1 MKKLFSKLGMVGLL
15 SFLLIGF
22 SQVGMSNEVFDLS
35 NGTMLLA
42 DNHAE
47 VAPAVEAVE
56 EAPTLDTGDT
66 AWMIVATI
74 LVIVM
79 AIPGLA
85 LFYGGLVRSKNML
98 SVLMQVF
105 VTFSL
110 MSVLWVVYGY
120 SLAFTEGPYNTWI
133 GGLGA
138 AFLGGISG
146 DSISGTIPEY
156 VFVTFQLTF
165 AALTPALIV
174 GGFAERIKFSGMLVF
189 LTLWLTVVYLPICHM
204 VWGGGLLAHGGQLI
218 LLAVPWFIL
227 MLVLQHLF
235 LQSVLVKDSVMAKKL
250 WLHIICQ

>member
-22 SQVGMSNEVFDLS
+22 SQVGMSNEVFEIT
-35 NGTMLLA
+35 NETMLLA

-110 MSVLWVVYGY
+110 MSVL
-120 SLAFTEGPYNTWI
+120 
-133 GGLGA
+133 
-138 AFLGGISG
+138 
-146 DSISGTIPEY
+146 
-156 VFVTFQLTF
+156 
-165 AALTPALIV
+165 
-174 GGFAERIKFSGMLVF
+174 
-189 LTLWLTVVYLPICHM
+189 
-204 VWGGGLLAHGGQLI
+204 
-218 LLAVPWFIL
+218 
-227 MLVLQHLF
+227 
-235 LQSVLVKDSVMAKKL
+235 
-250 WLHIICQ
+250 

>member
-15 SFLLIGF
+15 SFLLLGF
-22 SQVGMSNEVFDLS
+22 SQVGISNEVFEIT
-35 NGTMLLA
+35 NETMLLA

-47 VAPAVEAVE
+47 VEAAVEA
-56 EAPTLDTGDT
+56 APTLDTGDT

-133 GGLGA
+133 DRK
-138 AFLGGISG
+138 S
-146 DSISGTIPEY
+146 
-156 VFVTFQLTF
+156 
-165 AALTPALIV
+165 
-174 GGFAERIKFSGMLVF
+174 
-189 LTLWLTVVYLPICHM
+189 VV
-204 VWGGGLLAHGGQLI
+204 
-218 LLAVPWFIL
+218 
-227 MLVLQHLF
+227 
-235 LQSVLVKDSVMAKKL
+235 
-250 WLHIICQ
+250 